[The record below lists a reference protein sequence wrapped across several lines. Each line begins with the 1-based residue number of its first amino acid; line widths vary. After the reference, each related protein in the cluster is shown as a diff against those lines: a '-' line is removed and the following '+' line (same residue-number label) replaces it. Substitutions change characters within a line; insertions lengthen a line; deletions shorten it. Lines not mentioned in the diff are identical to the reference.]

1 MEATSSSFLEVYSQV
16 RPDALSVHP
25 NQHRTPQW
33 GGSALDMAMPSPRVE
48 AGLASVRP
56 SAARGKPQAALKH
69 PSMGQENS
77 GIKELQKNPQ
87 GLTLGKD

>member
-1 MEATSSSFLEVYSQV
+1 
-16 RPDALSVHP
+16 
-25 NQHRTPQW
+25 
-33 GGSALDMAMPSPRVE
+33 MAMPSPRVE